1 MRCVG
6 EPREI
11 EVQFGG
17 KYCVTLINSNADA
30 HVFHLHGHT
39 FASIETAARAAEPV
53 VDEHAVFEDAFQH
66 GANQRQAPRRDS
78 VVVPGGNCSRRT
90 VCFVADNPAG
100 GFAPAGPPFCLFLP
114 RC

>member
-11 EVQFGG
+11 EVRFGG
-17 KYCVTLINSNADA
+17 TYCVTLINSNADA

-39 FASIETAARAAEPV
+39 FASIETAGRAAEP
-53 VDEHAVFEDAFQH
+53 
-66 GANQRQAPRRDS
+66 GAGQTLTPRRDS

-100 GFAPAGPPFCLFLP
+100 GLAPAGPPLRVPLAMLVGFG
-114 RC
+114 